1 MEKTVKTE
9 LTVGDVADLT
19 GVSVSALH
27 FYERK
32 GLIQPKRNRANYRVY
47 PRSTVRRIAIIQIAQ
62 KAGIPLGEIAQA
74 LSGVPFDKSVSL
86 ADWSRVSK
94 NWQETLDHRIALL
107 SQLRDDLSGCID
119 CGCLSTS
126 DCPMVKNERADV

>member
-1 MEKTVKTE
+1 MEKMVKTE

-19 GVSVSALH
+19 GLSVSALH

-47 PRSTVRRIAIIQIAQ
+47 PRSTVRRITIIQIAQ

-74 LSGVPFDKSVSL
+74 LVDVPFDKSVSL

-94 NWQETLDHRIALL
+94 NWQEALDQRIALL
-107 SQLRDDLSGCID
+107 SLLRDDLSGCID

-126 DCPMVKNERADV
+126 DCPIVKKERAGA